1 MWLKPGLKLF
11 ASLSRIDG
19 LNGMIMLLR
28 NCLIITLS
36 LISWTA
42 LGEQSLDPR
51 NIIRSA
57 MDHWRGVTSYSEMT
71 MIVHRSDWQR
81 RMSMQAWTM
90 GEKTSLVR
98 VTEPKRDAGNGT
110 LIKDQNMW
118 TYTPKVNRILKVP
131 SSMMSQSWMG
141 SDFSNKDIS
150 KSTDIIDQY
159 EHSLIGNEEK
169 NGHVFYTIESI
180 PHEDAAVVWGKEV
193 VVVRDDFVMIRQE
206 FWDQDGI
213 LIKEMNTLDIA
224 DMGGRSVAKV
234 IRMNKVDTPDEWTEM
249 SVQQVEFDVDL
260 NDSLF
265 SLSSLRNPRQ

>member
-1 MWLKPGLKLF
+1 
-11 ASLSRIDG
+11 
-19 LNGMIMLLR
+19 MIKNFLPEFFRLGII
-28 NCLIITLS
+28 LIS
-36 LISWTA
+36 LIGYSTFTHA
-42 LGEQSLDPR
+42 EQFLDPKVL
-51 NIIRSA
+51 IRAA

-71 MIVHRSDWQR
+71 MVVHRSDWQR
-81 RMSMQAWTM
+81 HMSMQAWTM

-118 TYTPKVNRILKVP
+118 SYSPKVNRILKVP
-131 SSMMSQSWMG
+131 SSMMSQSWLG

-169 NGHVFYTIESI
+169 DGHMFYTIESI

-193 VVVRDDFVMIRQE
+193 VIVRDDFVLIRQE
-206 FWDQDGI
+206 FWDQDNI
-213 LIKEMNTLDIA
+213 LIKEMNALEVA
-224 DMGGRSVAKV
+224 EMGGRSVARR
-234 IRMNKVDTPDEWTEM
+234 IRMNKVETPDEWTEM
-249 SVQQVEFDVDL
+249 SVQKVEFDIEL